1 MGKRILLVE
10 DNPQNLYLAT
20 FLLENSGHEV
30 IQATDGEDAVARSVE
45 PVDLVLLDM
54 RLPKMNGDVAAPL
67 IRKTQPHPAPIV
79 AVTAY
84 SMSGDLEWILSYCD
98 GCITKPIDPD
108 TFVDQVEEYLK

>member
-30 IQATDGEDAVARSVE
+30 VQAVDGEEAVERAGDGF
-45 PVDLVLLDM
+45 DLVLLDM
-54 RLPKMNGDVAAPL
+54 RLPKMNGDAAAPL
-67 IRKTQPHPAPIV
+67 IRERLPDPAPIV

-84 SMSGDLEWILSYCD
+84 SMSGDREWVLGFCD

-108 TFVDQVEEYLK
+108 TFVSQVEEFLS